1 MTIDLPLSG
10 PLDSGLCPHLAIL
23 LRTRAELFPV
33 LASFYA
39 LGAKRG
45 GLLVHRSL
53 PTEAATDRDNLG
65 RAGLAV
71 EELEGS
77 GRLAIVEF
85 DPAEPPE
92 SSPVPWEDRLSVA
105 LSEGLTGLWYSRFA
119 IGPDDDEFRLVMPF
133 EQAWDRAFAGRPVV
147 TLCPYLVGELDG
159 PTTLERLTGV
169 AAVHDGVLVAG
180 QGEPVLLGTAGLSP
194 PTADAARA

>member
-1 MTIDLPLSG
+1 MTIELPLSAS
-10 PLDSGLCPHLAIL
+10 LDRGLCPHLAIL
-23 LRTRAELFPV
+23 LRTPGELFPA

-53 PTEAATDRDNLG
+53 PGEAATDRDSLAW
-65 RAGLAV
+65 AGLAV
-71 EELEGS
+71 DDLEGS

-92 SSPVPWEDRLSVA
+92 SSPLPWAARLTVA
-105 LSEGLTGLWYSRFA
+105 LAEGFTGLWYSGFA
-119 IGPDDDEFRLVMPF
+119 IGPDDEEYRVVMPF

-147 TLCPYLVGELDG
+147 TLCPYVVGELDG
-159 PTTLERLTGV
+159 ATTLERLTGV

-180 QGEPVLLGTAGLSP
+180 PSEPVLLGTGGLASP
-194 PTADAARA
+194 